1 MSSDRADSA
10 DRAPA
15 LARHAPAAVAW
26 AISLAAWVVLAL
38 GAGGMPLLAFCSATG
53 LLNRPPAASLSVALA
68 LDPPASLAAG
78 WALMIAAM
86 MSPLAAGP
94 LQHVRERSFAAR
106 RWRSMLLF
114 AAGYGAAWMA
124 AGVALE
130 AVVIAARLA
139 APRSWLPLALAAAAA
154 LAWQVSPL
162 KQRCLNGCHRRPPLA
177 AFGLAADRDAL
188 RYGLTH
194 GGWCVGA
201 CWALMLPP
209 LLLAQGH
216 LVAMAAVA
224 IFLFGERLERPTTPT
239 WRWRVPGRALRI
251 AIAQARMRL
260 QRA

>member
-1 MSSDRADSA
+1 VSSVRAASA
-10 DRAPA
+10 GRP
-15 LARHAPAAVAW
+15 LLPARHAPAAATW
-26 AISLAAWVVLAL
+26 AISLAAWGVLAL
-38 GAGGMPLLAFCSATG
+38 GAGGAPLLAFCSATG
-53 LLNRPPAASLSVALA
+53 LLNRPPAASLSLALA
-68 LDPPASLAAG
+68 LDPPATLAAG

-86 MSPLAAGP
+86 MSPLTAGP
-94 LQHVRERSFAAR
+94 LQHVSERSFAAR

-114 AAGYGAAWMA
+114 AAGYGVAWMA

-139 APRSWLPLALAAAAA
+139 APHGWLPFALATAVA
-154 LAWQVSPL
+154 LVWQVSPA

-194 GGWCVGA
+194 GGWCLGA

-209 LLLAQGH
+209 LLLAHGH
-216 LVAMAAVA
+216 LAAMAAVA
-224 IFLFGERLERPTTPT
+224 LFLFAERFERPAPPA
-239 WRWRVPGRALRI
+239 WRWRGPGRALRI
-251 AIAQARMRL
+251 ALAQARMRL